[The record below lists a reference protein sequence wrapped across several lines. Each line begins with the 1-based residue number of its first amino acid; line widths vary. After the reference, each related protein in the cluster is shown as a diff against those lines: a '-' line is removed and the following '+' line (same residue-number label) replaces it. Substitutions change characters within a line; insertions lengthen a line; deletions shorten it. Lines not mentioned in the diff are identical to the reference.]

1 MSLAL
6 LLDILELYR
15 QNPEHITHANSFK
28 LSLGCRIHHFMGI
41 INECI
46 QNFHMNADYQNLFYF
61 ILCTCVFVCLVSST
75 YTKQNK

>member
-28 LSLGCRIHHFMGI
+28 LSLGCRIHHFMGT
-41 INECI
+41 INE
-46 QNFHMNADYQNLFYF
+46 
-61 ILCTCVFVCLVSST
+61 
-75 YTKQNK
+75 